1 MSAGSG
7 TQYLD
12 NYLNDI
18 GRVALLTA
26 NEEIELSRAIRSRN
40 EPAATEAEMRL
51 IEANLKL
58 VVSVAKRWQH
68 TQLSMQE
75 LISAGNEGLQVAAKK
90 YNPDGFQT
98 RFSTYATLWIEQAIR
113 MAANRAHTIRI
124 PIRRATQLH
133 KVLNAM
139 SYDETVSQ
147 QNETSIAAETGLK
160 VNAVRHVLKYRVTE
174 VSLDAPA
181 CDESGETIG
190 GVIPEEHCSL
200 EEMMDNEDLA
210 VVRQAI
216 AECLDDREQ
225 YVIRK
230 RFGLDGPVATL
241 DVVGAKIGRTRER
254 VRKIELEALNRLR
267 LRLGELFQLSFNSV

>member
-26 NEEIELSRAIRSRN
+26 NEDIELSRAIRSGN

-139 SYDETVSQ
+139 SYDETASQ

-241 DVVGAKIGRTRER
+241 DVVGAQIGRTRER

-267 LRLGELFQLSFNSV
+267 QRLGELFQLSFNSV